1 MENVTAEL
9 LLVLRLGLAALL
21 YLFLGVAFS
30 ILWRGLRQHEE
41 TPVIAHTPAHIIV
54 EEGEEQGRRLSLRP
68 VTAIGRSHTNILIIA
83 NAFVSNH
90 HALILWR
97 DELWWLEDLESHNGT
112 FLNEQRIAHPVPLA
126 SGDRIRI
133 GTTVLRFEIEE

>member
-9 LLVLRLGLAALL
+9 LLALRLGVTLLL
-21 YLFLGVAFS
+21 YLFLGVAFYV
-30 ILWRGLRQHEE
+30 LWQGLRQNEK
-41 TPVIAHTPAHIIV
+41 TPVIAHMPAHIVI
-54 EEGEEQGRRLSLRP
+54 EAGEEQGRRLSLRP
-68 VTAIGRSHTNILIIA
+68 VTAIGRSHTNILVIA
-83 NAFVSNH
+83 DAFASNH

-112 FLNEQRIAHPVPLA
+112 FLNEQPIAHPMPLT

-133 GTTVLRFEIEE
+133 GATTLRFETEE

>member
-9 LLVLRLGLAALL
+9 LLALRLGLALLL
-21 YLFLGVAFS
+21 YLFLGVAFY
-30 ILWRGLRQHEE
+30 ILWQGLRQHEKA
-41 TPVIAHTPAHIIV
+41 PVIAHTPAYVII
-54 EEGEEQGRRLSLRP
+54 EAGDNHGKRLPVRP
-68 VTAIGRSHTNILIIA
+68 VTAIGRSHTNILVIA
-83 NAFVSNH
+83 DAFASNH

-112 FLNEQRIAHPVPLA
+112 FLNEQRITHPMPLT

-133 GTTVLRFEIEE
+133 GATVLRFEVEE

>member
-9 LLVLRLGLAALL
+9 LLALRLGLTLLL
-21 YLFLGVAFS
+21 YLFLGVAFY
-30 ILWRGLRQHEE
+30 ILWQGLHQNEKA
-41 TPVIAHTPAHIIV
+41 PVIAHTPARVIF
-54 EEGEEQGRRLSLRP
+54 EEGEDRGRRLPLRP
-68 VTAIGRSHTNILIIA
+68 VTAIGRSHTNIVIIA
-83 NAFVSNH
+83 DAFASNH

-112 FLNEQRIAHPVPLA
+112 FLNEQRIAHPIPLT

-133 GTTVLRFEIEE
+133 GATVLRFEMEE

>member
-1 MENVTAEL
+1 MDNVTAEL
-9 LLVLRLGLAALL
+9 LLVLRFGLALLL
-21 YLFLGVAFS
+21 YLFLGVAFY
-30 ILWRGLRQHEE
+30 ILWQGLRQHEK
-41 TPVIAHTPAHIIV
+41 TPVIARTPAHVVI
-54 EEGEEQGRRLSLRP
+54 EEGEEPGKRLSLRP

-83 NAFVSNH
+83 DAFASNH

-112 FLNEQRIAHPVPLA
+112 FLNEQRVTQPVPLT

-133 GTTVLRFEIEE
+133 GATVLRFELDE

>member
-9 LLVLRLGLAALL
+9 LLALRFGLALLL
-21 YLFLGVAFS
+21 YLFLGVAFY
-30 ILWRGLRQHEE
+30 ILWQGLRQHEK
-41 TPVIAHTPAHIIV
+41 TPVIAHTPAHVII
-54 EEGEEQGRRLSLRP
+54 EEGEEQGKRLALRP

-83 NAFVSNH
+83 DAFASNH

-112 FLNEQRIAHPVPLA
+112 FLNEQRITQPVPLT

-133 GTTVLRFEIEE
+133 GATVLRFEVEE

>member
-9 LLVLRLGLAALL
+9 LLALRLGLALLL

-30 ILWRGLRQHEE
+30 ILWRGFRHHEK
-41 TPVIAHTPAHIIV
+41 TPVIAHTPAHIVI

-83 NAFVSNH
+83 DAFASNH

-112 FLNEQRIAHPVPLA
+112 FLNEQRIAHPMPLA

-133 GTTVLRFEIEE
+133 GTTTLRFETDE

>member
-9 LLVLRLGLAALL
+9 LLALRFGLALLL
-21 YLFLGVAFS
+21 YLFLGVAFY
-30 ILWRGLRQHEE
+30 ILWQGLRQHEKA
-41 TPVIAHTPAHIIV
+41 PAIAHTPAHVVI

-68 VTAIGRSHTNILIIA
+68 VTAIGRSHTNILIIGD
-83 NAFVSNH
+83 AFASNH

-112 FLNEQRIAHPVPLA
+112 YLNEQRITHPVPLT

-133 GTTVLRFEIEE
+133 GTTTLRFETDE